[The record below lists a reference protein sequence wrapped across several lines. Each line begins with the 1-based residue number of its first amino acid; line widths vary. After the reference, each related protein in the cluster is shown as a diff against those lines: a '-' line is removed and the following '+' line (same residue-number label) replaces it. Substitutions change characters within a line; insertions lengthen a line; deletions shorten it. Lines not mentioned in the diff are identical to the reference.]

1 MLAYLTASRIPGR
14 AANSIQVVKMAQAL
28 LTIDP
33 NLLMTAVRGEGDA
46 SPEVLR
52 SRYGVMQLPAI
63 ERFSAPGRF
72 GIHAYNFR
80 VARLARRRGADL
92 VLSRSIGAAAITA
105 GMGIPTV
112 FECHAP
118 PQGFERRYWR
128 YLLKASGFRRIVVIS
143 HALRRVL
150 IEHHPEAANLDLV
163 VAPDGV
169 DADRFNGLPNPVQAK
184 REAGR
189 DPGRLVAGYA
199 GHLYSGR
206 GIEVILELAGR
217 LPGWDFLIV
226 GGDDV
231 DIEAVARSL
240 RAKKL
245 GNVELAGFVSNAELP
260 RRLAIADVLLM
271 PYQRRVAVRGGR
283 LDTAA
288 WMSPLK
294 MFEYMAMGRAI
305 VASDL
310 PVLREILD
318 DSTARMVAP
327 ERVED
332 WESALRELA
341 DERLRD
347 QLASAARALVAR
359 YDWRHRV
366 RLMLDGLM
374 PVPARAM
381 EDERLGRNG

>member
-1 MLAYLTASRIPGR
+1 MQAM
-14 AANSIQVVKMAQAL
+14 KMAQAL
-28 LTIDP
+28 LD
-33 NLLMTAVRGEGDA
+33 VDG
-46 SPEVLR
+46 EVLAVVAAGDR
-52 SRYGVMQLPAI
+52 AADDPALRNLYGLTYIPRLLRLPA
-63 ERFSAPGRF
+63 SGRF
-72 GIHAYNFR
+72 GIHWFNLRA
-80 VARLARRRGADL
+80 AIAARRCSSEL

-128 YLLKASGFRRIVVIS
+128 YLLKASGFRRIAVIS
-143 HALRRVL
+143 QALRRIL
-150 IEHHPEAANLDLV
+150 IEQHPEAADVDLV

-169 DADRFNGLPNPVQAK
+169 DTDRFDGLPSPAQAK

-217 LPGWDFLIV
+217 LLGWDFLIV

-240 RAKKL
+240 HAKKL

-260 RRLAIADVLLM
+260 RRLAVADVLLM
-271 PYQRRVAVRGGR
+271 PYQRHVAVRGGK

-310 PVLREILD
+310 PVLREVLD

-332 WESALRELA
+332 WEAALRELA
-341 DERLRD
+341 DERLRE
-347 QLASAARALVAR
+347 QLASAARALAAR

-366 RLMLDGLM
+366 RFMLDGLR
-374 PVPARAM
+374 PVHTQATP
-381 EDERLGRNG
+381 DERLGTAG

>member
-33 NLLMTAVRGEGDA
+33 NLMMTAVRGEGEA
-46 SPEVLR
+46 SPELLR

-63 ERFSAPGRF
+63 ERFSASGRF

-128 YLLKASGFRRIVVIS
+128 YLLKASGFRRIAVIS
-143 HALRRVL
+143 QALRRIL
-150 IEHHPEAANLDLV
+150 IEQHPEAADVDLV

-169 DADRFNGLPNPVQAK
+169 DTDRFDGLPSPAQAK

-217 LPGWDFLIV
+217 LLGWDFLIV

-240 RAKKL
+240 HAKKL

-260 RRLAIADVLLM
+260 RRLAVADVLLM
-271 PYQRRVAVRGGR
+271 PYQRHVAVRGGK

-310 PVLREILD
+310 PVLREVLD

-332 WESALRELA
+332 WEAALRELA
-341 DERLRD
+341 DERLRE
-347 QLASAARALVAR
+347 QLASAARALAAR

-366 RLMLDGLM
+366 RFMLDGLR
-374 PVPARAM
+374 PVHTQATP
-381 EDERLGRNG
+381 DERLGTAG